1 MSLCN
6 YINDVDTSLALYRTD
21 WFPMA
26 SLSMMLQSNPRS
38 KTSWI
43 MSWIIKRP
51 MDGLV
56 LKPTTPANRD
66 IFGEGCSVPYLNTPS
81 NKFNTRYPFL
91 FGAIQMMENDPSLSD
106 RTIPA
111 LYKFVELANTML
123 HNGEGLED
131 WARTRWEDF
140 VIALQWSVI
149 NRLELHLLNLL
160 ILGCTISIHKETRRS

>member
-1 MSLCN
+1 
-6 YINDVDTSLALYRTD
+6 
-21 WFPMA
+21 
-26 SLSMMLQSNPRS
+26 
-38 KTSWI
+38 
-43 MSWIIKRP
+43 
-51 MDGLV
+51 
-56 LKPTTPANRD
+56 
-66 IFGEGCSVPYLNTPS
+66 
-81 NKFNTRYPFL
+81 
-91 FGAIQMMENDPSLSD
+91 MMENDPSLSD